1 MLWHHKR
8 QILMDESRKLSGL
21 PIRFKKEAVQEIPGT
36 NKVRVVLPATNKRDS
51 EILFGVDENYVER
64 DKLPA
69 SIELDKKLIR
79 QDRKKEEIFY
89 TYLDPEK
96 LYMIKWYGQG
106 WETPSPI
113 RTSAQVIQQA
123 FGMGKSR
130 TRQQMREYSEK
141 SLPKN
146 QRGEIIYES
155 ENANIYDHSSHNA
168 KAEVLNE
175 QAEKKIPAQE
185 NSLKQIPIIFTEKQI
200 VNRSEYSHKKTK
212 EELARLEKKVEEQ
225 RTQYE
230 IGRIQELKRIIE
242 QPALMMYKIILPDAP
257 HRKDIVFKE
266 DRFGIARNERIA
278 YIEVPKKICHYDR
291 KQQMKNEK
299 LQEELNKLE
308 KIPEEKRIKS
318 QQMRADELKKELSKP
333 LKMYIYVPEVMKKG
347 IKIHFEGEKTGA
359 IDKETNKPVYDKP
372 EDFIV
377 KDAHMLRTAFG
388 MGHYYSKA
396 EREKTALSKESNQ
409 QNQSKGFMG
418 RIVNKVVNHGIKNKK
433 EER

>member
-64 DKLPA
+64 D
-69 SIELDKKLIR
+69 
-79 QDRKKEEIFY
+79 
-89 TYLDPEK
+89 
-96 LYMIKWYGQG
+96 
-106 WETPSPI
+106 
-113 RTSAQVIQQA
+113 
-123 FGMGKSR
+123 
-130 TRQQMREYSEK
+130 
-141 SLPKN
+141 
-146 QRGEIIYES
+146 
-155 ENANIYDHSSHNA
+155 
-168 KAEVLNE
+168 
-175 QAEKKIPAQE
+175 
-185 NSLKQIPIIFTEKQI
+185 
-200 VNRSEYSHKKTK
+200 
-212 EELARLEKKVEEQ
+212 
-225 RTQYE
+225 
-230 IGRIQELKRIIE
+230 
-242 QPALMMYKIILPDAP
+242 
-257 HRKDIVFKE
+257 
-266 DRFGIARNERIA
+266 
-278 YIEVPKKICHYDR
+278 
-291 KQQMKNEK
+291 K

-418 RIVNKVVNHGIKNKK
+418 RIVDKVVNHGIKNKK